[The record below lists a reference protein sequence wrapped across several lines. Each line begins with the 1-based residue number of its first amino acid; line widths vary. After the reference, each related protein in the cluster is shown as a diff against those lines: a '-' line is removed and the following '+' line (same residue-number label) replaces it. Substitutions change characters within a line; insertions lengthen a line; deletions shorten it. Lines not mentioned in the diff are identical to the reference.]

1 MDYLDQQILMKL
13 KENARQSA
21 SDISKEIHLSVS
33 TVIDR
38 IRKMESSGV
47 IESYTV
53 ITDEKKTGNDV
64 TALMEISL
72 EHPRY
77 NELFIENIKKNPNII
92 SCDIRRCDRGS
103 DYILCICKNKK
114 TKFLADGRHRMC
126 RAGFGTDHRSLGQ
139 LFQQRGFR
147 RLYKWSVCD
156 ATATEC
162 RTQFRCHAGDDG
174 APADD
179 RRRTVYSGAPDFFIR
194 KPLEYWR
201 SAAAVAFYEA

>member
-1 MDYLDQQILMKL
+1 MFFTSYINFYERRSIYRGLFRSADFNETERKC
-13 KENARQSA
+13 KTVA

-92 SCDIRRCDRGS
+92 SCYYLTGEF
-103 DYILCICKNKK
+103 DYLLKIACQSSEHLEQIHHWIKDQGGVRQTRTHYVLRTEKNI
-114 TKFLADGRHRMC
+114 
-126 RAGFGTDHRSLGQ
+126 
-139 LFQQRGFR
+139 
-147 RLYKWSVCD
+147 
-156 ATATEC
+156 
-162 RTQFRCHAGDDG
+162 
-174 APADD
+174 
-179 RRRTVYSGAPDFFIR
+179 YS
-194 KPLEYWR
+194 PLP
-201 SAAAVAFYEA
+201 EAKE

>member
-64 TALMEISL
+64 LNIQDTTNFSLKTSKRIQISS
-72 EHPRY
+72 PA
-77 NELFIENIKKNPNII
+77 II
-92 SCDIRRCDRGS
+92 SPENLII
-103 DYILCICKNKK
+103 Y
-114 TKFLADGRHRMC
+114 
-126 RAGFGTDHRSLGQ
+126 
-139 LFQQRGFR
+139 
-147 RLYKWSVCD
+147 
-156 ATATEC
+156 
-162 RTQFRCHAGDDG
+162 
-174 APADD
+174 
-179 RRRTVYSGAPDFFIR
+179 
-194 KPLEYWR
+194 
-201 SAAAVAFYEA
+201 